1 MLKVQEFLLNHSF
14 KELADQHGVNC
25 RPSTDFS
32 KYSLNY
38 DQLAAKSDDPVAN
51 QCRGLVIR
59 PNSRITDLATI
70 VGSITIVARP
80 MDRFFNAGDV
90 HAAPIDWSTARIQ
103 EKIDGTMCILYFDF
117 VKNEWCVGTRSVCE
131 ADVIFGDCV
140 SPLKENTFR
149 ELFFY
154 AAQKTL
160 TEVASVYDPH
170 ITAPE
175 TVEEWLSC
183 LDKHWTYVFELT
195 SPINRV
201 VVKYNDYRITALA
214 VRHTESGEYLGSLC
228 PECINGMP
236 VVTEWPLKTLVDIE
250 AFLLDSDPAKVE
262 GAVVIDAN
270 NNRLKVKSKQWVLA
284 SRAKDS
290 VSVSKRNALQC
301 IIDGT
306 LDDVLPLLD
315 DGLQE
320 YLRKMQDKTAA
331 YCKQIDSTFAAVSAA
346 AASSDR
352 KAFALGVQASGLW
365 QTPFFNLYGGKWKST
380 VEWLQHLSRE
390 KKLTDGTLDL
400 MLKEVS

>member
-1 MLKVQEFLLNHSF
+1 MLKVQEYLLTHSF
-14 KELADQHGVNC
+14 TELFNEHGVNV
-25 RPSTDFS
+25 RPSADYT

-59 PNSRITDLATI
+59 PANLITDLSTI
-70 VGSITIVARP
+70 VGDTSIVARP

-90 HAAPIDWSTARIQ
+90 HASPIDWSTAKIL
-103 EKIDGTMCILYFDF
+103 EKIDGTMTILYYDF

-131 ADVIFGDCV
+131 ADVVFGDCI

-154 AAQKTL
+154 AAEKTL

-170 ITAPE
+170 VTAPE
-175 TVEEWLSC
+175 TVNEWLSC

-195 SPINRV
+195 SPLNRV

-214 VRHTESGEYLGSLC
+214 VRNTETGEYLVSLC
-228 PECINGMP
+228 PEMINCMP
-236 VVTEWPLKTLVDIE
+236 VVTEWPLKTLADIE

-320 YLRKMQDKTAA
+320 YLRNMQEKTAV
-331 YCKQIDSTFAAVSAA
+331 YCKRIDNEFIRLSVSTL
-346 AASSDR
+346 DR

-365 QTPFFNLYGGKWKST
+365 QSPFFNLYGGKWDT
-380 VEWLQHLSRE
+380 TIDWLRHLSAD
-390 KKLTDGTLDL
+390 KKLTDSTLDTIL
-400 MLKEVS
+400 QDVA

>member
-1 MLKVQEFLLNHSF
+1 MLKVQEYLLTHSF
-14 KELADQHGVNC
+14 TELFNEHGVNV

-32 KYSLNY
+32 KWSLNY
-38 DQLAAKSDDPVAN
+38 DQLAAKAGDPLADE
-51 QCRGLVIR
+51 CRGLVLR
-59 PNSRITDLATI
+59 PASRITDLATI
-70 VGSITIVARP
+70 VGSTTIVARP
-80 MDRFFNAGDV
+80 MDRFYNAGDSN
-90 HAAPIDWSTARIQ
+90 AAPIDWSTSRIQ
-103 EKIDGTMCILYFDF
+103 EKLDGTMTILYFDF

-131 ADVIFGDCV
+131 ADVVFGDCV

-154 AAQKTL
+154 AADKSKSDYFP
-160 TEVASVYDPH
+160 SVDH
-170 ITAPE
+170 
-175 TVEEWLSC
+175 WLDYLHS
-183 LDKHWTYVFELT
+183 DKLARNCTYIFELT

-201 VVKYNDYRITALA
+201 VVKYGDYRITLLA
-214 VRHTESGEYLGSLC
+214 VRETATGHYMSPDKLRKV
-228 PECINGMP
+228 GMP
-236 VVTEWPLKTLVDIE
+236 VVTEWPLKTLADIE

-320 YLRKMQDKTAA
+320 YLRKMQEKTAA
-331 YCKQIDSTFAAVSAA
+331 YCKQIDSTFAAVRAA
-346 AASSDR
+346 SASSDR

-365 QTPFFNLYGGKWKST
+365 QTPFFNLYGGKWDT
-380 VEWLQHLSRE
+380 TIDWLRHLSAT
-390 KKLTDGTLDL
+390 KKLTDSTLDTL
-400 MLKEVS
+400 LKEVG